1 MLPDIKYTTPD
12 GRQITPIWAR
22 QWVAVLVKLPTQA
35 DRKTVIECQVP
46 EHLRDL
52 VRTMG
57 RIVWEHPSR
66 SKQ

>member
-22 QWVAVLVKLPTQA
+22 QWVAVLVKLPTQT
-35 DRKTVIECQVP
+35 DRITVIAGQVR

-57 RIVWEHPSR
+57 RIAWEHPSR

>member
-1 MLPDIKYTTPD
+1 MPPEIKYTTPD

-22 QWVAVLVKLPTQA
+22 QWVAALMKVPTHA
-35 DRKTVIECQVP
+35 ERKAAIQSQVP

-57 RIVWEHPSR
+57 RIAWEHPSR

>member
-1 MLPDIKYTTPD
+1 MSREIKYTTPD

-22 QWVAVLVKLPTQA
+22 QWVAVLVKLPTQT
-35 DRKTVIECQVP
+35 DRITVIESQVP

-57 RIVWEHPSR
+57 RIAWEHPSR